1 MSRLII
7 NIILFYTIATMEE
20 RRHIA
25 VIDLKAFYSYVEC
38 IDRGLDPWK
47 TPLVV
52 ADKERGKNTI
62 VLSVSPFLKQRGI
75 PSRLRIQDLPKKYDY
90 VYAVPRMERYIEK
103 SAEVVR
109 IMMEFVSEED
119 IHVYSIDEAFV
130 DLTTYI
136 NYYKKTPLQLVK
148 LIIDTIKEKTGLQA
162 TGGIGDNFFL
172 AKVAL
177 DIYAKHERNGIAILR
192 KEDVPEKLWPITPL
206 SKIWGIGQRTEK
218 HLNNLGIFT
227 MDQLAHANRE
237 FMRSEFGII
246 GDQLV
251 DQANGIDESNIREE
265 YIPKERSISQA
276 QVLFKDYN
284 KDEAP
289 IIIREM
295 CDDLSSRLRN
305 ENKISGLVS
314 LYIGYSKNNGGF
326 ARQLSLLQMTDDSE
340 ILFNALMEIYQDNID
355 NLPIRRIGISFGKLQ
370 INDHSKLSLFEE
382 PQKQINKHKLQKTMD
397 RLQDKYG
404 KNILLR
410 ASALTENST
419 IIERH
424 NQIGGHRK

>member
-1 MSRLII
+1 
-7 NIILFYTIATMEE
+7 MEKQ
-20 RRHIA
+20 RSIA

-38 IDRGLDPWK
+38 VDRGLDPWK

-62 VLSVSPFLKQRGI
+62 VLSVSPYLKQRGV
-75 PSRLRIQDLPKKYDY
+75 PSRLRINDLPKKYDY
-90 VYAVPRMERYIEK
+90 IYAVPRMERYIEK
-103 SAEVVR
+103 SAEVVK

-130 DLTTYI
+130 DLTTYL
-136 NYYKKTPLQLVK
+136 NYYKKTPLQMVK
-148 LIIDTIKEKTGLQA
+148 MIIDTIKEKTGLQA

-177 DIYAKHERNGIAILR
+177 DIYAKHERNGIATLR
-192 KEDVPEKLWPITPL
+192 KDDVPTKLWPITPL
-206 SKIWGIGQRTEK
+206 SKIWGIGARTEA
-218 HLNNLGIFT
+218 HLNKLGIYN
-227 MDQLAHANRE
+227 MEQLAHSNRE

-246 GDQLV
+246 GEQLV
-251 DQANGIDESNIREE
+251 DQANGIDESDIREE
-265 YIPKERSISQA
+265 YVPKEKSLSQA
-276 QVLFKDYN
+276 QVLFKDFN
-284 KDEAP
+284 KEDAKT
-289 IIIREM
+289 IIREM
-295 CDDLSSRLRN
+295 CDDLSSRMRN
-305 ENKISGLVS
+305 ENKICGVVS
-314 LYIGYSKNNGGF
+314 LYIGYSKNQGGF
-326 ARQLSLLQMTDDSE
+326 ARQMSLLQETDDSE
-340 ILFNALMEIYQDNID
+340 TLFNALMEIYMTHVKD
-355 NLPIRRIGISFGKLQ
+355 LPIRNIGINFAKLKN
-370 INDHSKLSLFEE
+370 NDFSQLNIFEKPE
-382 PQKQINKHKLQKTMD
+382 KQIQRHDLQKTMD